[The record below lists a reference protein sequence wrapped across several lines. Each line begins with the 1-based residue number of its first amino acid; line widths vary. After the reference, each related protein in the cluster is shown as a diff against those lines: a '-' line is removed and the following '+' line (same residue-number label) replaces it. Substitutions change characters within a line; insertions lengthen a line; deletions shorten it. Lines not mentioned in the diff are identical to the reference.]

1 MIVLC
6 MRYYN
11 NDVCNPGTS
20 WTVVES
26 PSPDVGAIH
35 VAVGMNVVWAVTKDN
50 KVRKFLNEHTGEIL
64 MQSSYHL
71 NSS

>member
-1 MIVLC
+1 MHC
-6 MRYYN
+6 YYN
-11 NDVCNPGTS
+11 TFCIPGTS

-50 KVRKFLNEHTGEIL
+50 KVRKPFNEYTTGL
-64 MQSSYHL
+64 KF
-71 NSS
+71 